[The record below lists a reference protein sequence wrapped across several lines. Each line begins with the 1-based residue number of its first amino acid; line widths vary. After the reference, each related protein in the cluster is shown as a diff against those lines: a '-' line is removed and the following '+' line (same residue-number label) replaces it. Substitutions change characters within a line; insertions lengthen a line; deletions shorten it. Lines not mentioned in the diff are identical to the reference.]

1 MKAVKAPTATTRKT
15 TAENTPAAQAT
26 TSTRRPWIKKTPVEV
41 VLDQIRKQEDKV
53 SELREDLTREE
64 RELSKL
70 QQAKKILEST

>member
-1 MKAVKAPTATTRKT
+1 MKETKAVSSATRKS

-41 VLDQIRKQEDKV
+41 VLDQIRKQEEKV